1 MRCRWARIGRRRWTD
16 RRWARSS
23 WAGHSG
29 IVHPASAMSNAPPE
43 STALESRWIGRVV
56 DGRYKIVEVLG
67 EGGMG
72 AVFVAEHLRL
82 RKQVAFKT
90 IRAEFAAHTQAEA
103 RFERE
108 ALATGRLD
116 HPHVASAIDYGPLPE
131 GGFYLVTQLV
141 RGESLSKRLE
151 AGSLPWPQ
159 VCLLGSQIADALAA
173 AHALGIIHR
182 DLKPDNILLEQ
193 RRDGALHVR
202 VVDFGIARVSGEQAT
217 IADVAQPL
225 TRMGAVIGT
234 PGYMPPE
241 QGTGQQVD
249 FRADLYA
256 LGAVLWESVTG
267 QQLWQGDT
275 LVELLMRQLGRP
287 APSLRA
293 DVPEAMAVMVERL
306 LARAPAERPGSALE
320 VRDELRRLVVGNEV
334 SIPPA
339 VSSSAALSSA
349 GSAVSPLVPT
359 PGEVTHADV
368 RSGTT
373 AATNTSGVLEP
384 GTFSQR
390 SPRGVWIGVAV
401 ALVLV
406 VVVLAYGRSTT
417 DQSNSE
423 TAAGVES
430 APVDTKPTPRAT
442 VDELIAEA
450 PANYAEDVKML
461 LISRH
466 PQARRLASE
475 TIAGAPSRDLRKIP
489 EYLRDLARFELAD
502 DCDDK
507 KAILK
512 KFEAAEEARALSG
525 LQAIA
530 GGRGDPCELRD
541 ELTRLI
547 ARFESEA

>member
-1 MRCRWARIGRRRWTD
+1 
-16 RRWARSS
+16 
-23 WAGHSG
+23 
-29 IVHPASAMSNAPPE
+29 MSNGPE
-43 STALESRWIGRVV
+43 ITALESRWVGRVV
-56 DGRYKIVEVLG
+56 DERYKIVEVLG

-151 AGSLPWPQ
+151 AGPLPWPQ
-159 VCLLGSQIADALAA
+159 VCQLGSQIADALAA
-173 AHALGIIHR
+173 AHALGIVHR

-249 FRADLYA
+249 LRADLYA
-256 LGAVLWESVTG
+256 LGVVLWESFTG

-275 LVELLMRQLGRP
+275 LVELLTRQLGRP

-293 DVPEAMAVMVERL
+293 DVPEAMAGMIERL
-306 LARAPAERPGSALE
+306 LARVPSERPGSALE
-320 VRDELRRLVVGNEV
+320 VRDELRRLVFGNEV

-339 VSSSAALSSA
+339 ASTSAALSSA
-349 GSAVSPLVPT
+349 MSGSAARPFVPT

-373 AATNTSGVLEP
+373 AVTKTSGVLEP
-384 GTFSQR
+384 GTFSK

-406 VVVLAYGRSTT
+406 LAVLAYGRGTT
-417 DQSNSE
+417 DESPSE
-423 TAAGVES
+423 TAVGIEP
-430 APVDTKPTPRAT
+430 APVDTKHTPHAT

-450 PANYAEDVKML
+450 PAGYAEDVKML

-489 EYLRDLARFELAD
+489 EYLRDFARFELAD

-512 KFEAAEEARALSG
+512 KFETAQEVRALSG
-525 LQAIA
+525 LKAIA
-530 GGRGDPCELRD
+530 GGRSDPCELRD

-547 ARFESEA
+547 ARFESGA

>member
-1 MRCRWARIGRRRWTD
+1 
-16 RRWARSS
+16 
-23 WAGHSG
+23 
-29 IVHPASAMSNAPPE
+29 MSNAPE

-56 DGRYKIVEVLG
+56 DERYRIVEMLG

-151 AGSLPWPQ
+151 AGPLPWPQ

-173 AHALGIIHR
+173 AHALGIVHR
-182 DLKPDNILLEQ
+182 DLKPDNILLER

-256 LGAVLWESVTG
+256 LGVVLWESFTG

-275 LVELLMRQLGRP
+275 LVELLTRQLGRP

-293 DVPEAMAVMVERL
+293 DVPEAMAVMIERL

-320 VRDELRRLVVGNEV
+320 VRDELRRLVFGNEV

-339 VSSSAALSSA
+339 ASASAALS
-349 GSAVSPLVPT
+349 GSAVRPVEPT

-373 AATNTSGVLEP
+373 AATRPSGALEP
-384 GTFSQR
+384 GTFPLKS
-390 SPRGVWIGVAV
+390 SRGVWIGVSV

-406 VVVLAYGRSTT
+406 LAVLAYGLGTKDEST
-417 DQSNSE
+417 SE
-423 TAAGVES
+423 TAVGIES
-430 APVDTKPTPRAT
+430 TPVAAKPRPPAT

-450 PANYAEDVKML
+450 PAVYAEDVKML

-475 TIAGAPSRDLRKIP
+475 AIAGAPSRDLKKIP

-507 KAILK
+507 KAILN
-512 KFEAAEEARALSG
+512 KFEAAEEVRALSG
-525 LQAIA
+525 LKALA
-530 GGRGDPCELRD
+530 GGRSDPCELRD

-547 ARFESEA
+547 ARFEPEA

>member
-1 MRCRWARIGRRRWTD
+1 MAQAGPRRAPALGPLLRDGTIGYSPPRFR
-16 RRWARSS
+16 
-23 WAGHSG
+23 
-29 IVHPASAMSNAPPE
+29 MSNAPE
-43 STALESRWIGRVV
+43 STARESRWIGRVV
-56 DGRYKIVEVLG
+56 DERYRIVEVLG

-173 AHALGIIHR
+173 AHALGIVHR
-182 DLKPDNILLEQ
+182 DLKPDNILLEH

-256 LGAVLWESVTG
+256 LGAVLWESFTG

-275 LVELLMRQLGRP
+275 LVELLTRQLGRA

-293 DVPEAMAVMVERL
+293 DVPEAMAVMIERL

-320 VRDELRRLVVGNEV
+320 VRDELRRLVFGNEV
-334 SIPPA
+334 SIPPGGSA
-339 VSSSAALSSA
+339 SAALPSA
-349 GSAVSPLVPT
+349 MSGSAASPLVPT
-359 PGEVTHADV
+359 PGEVTHADA

-373 AATNTSGVLEP
+373 AATKTSGVLEP
-384 GTFSQR
+384 GILPR
-390 SPRGVWIGVAV
+390 KSPRGVWIGVAA
-401 ALVLV
+401 ALVIVLA
-406 VVVLAYGRSTT
+406 VLAYGRSKT
-417 DQSNSE
+417 DESAGK
-423 TAAGVES
+423 TAVGTES
-430 APVDTKPTPRAT
+430 APVDTKPTPPAT
-442 VDELIAEA
+442 VDELIAQA
-450 PANYAEDVKML
+450 PAAYAEDVKML

-475 TIAGAPSRDLRKIP
+475 AIAGAPSRDLKKIP
-489 EYLRDLARFELAD
+489 EYLRDFARLELAD

-512 KFEAAEEARALSG
+512 KFEAAEEVRALSG
-525 LQAIA
+525 LKAIA
-530 GGRGDPCELRD
+530 GGRSDPCELRD

-547 ARFESEA
+547 ARFESGA

>member
-1 MRCRWARIGRRRWTD
+1 
-16 RRWARSS
+16 
-23 WAGHSG
+23 
-29 IVHPASAMSNAPPE
+29 MSNAPE
-43 STALESRWIGRVV
+43 RTALESRWIGRVV
-56 DGRYKIVEVLG
+56 DERYKIVEVLG

-151 AGSLPWPQ
+151 AGPLPWPQ

-173 AHALGIIHR
+173 AHALGIVHR

-256 LGAVLWESVTG
+256 LGAVLWESFTG

-275 LVELLMRQLGRP
+275 LVELLTRQLGRP

-293 DVPEAMAVMVERL
+293 DVPEAMAGMIERL
-306 LARAPAERPGSALE
+306 LARVPAERPGSALE
-320 VRDELRRLVVGNEV
+320 VRDELRRLVFGNEV

-339 VSSSAALSSA
+339 ASASAALSSA
-349 GSAVSPLVPT
+349 MSGGAAGPFVPT
-359 PGEVTHADV
+359 PGESTHADV

-373 AATNTSGVLEP
+373 AATKTSGVLEP
-384 GTFSQR
+384 GTFPLK
-390 SPRGVWIGVAV
+390 SPRGVWLGVAV
-401 ALVLV
+401 ALVIV
-406 VVVLAYGRSTT
+406 VAVLAYGRST
-417 DQSNSE
+417 DGSNSE
-423 TAAGVES
+423 TAVGVES
-430 APVDTKPTPRAT
+430 APVDTRPTPHAT
-442 VDELIAEA
+442 VDELIAQA
-450 PANYAEDVKML
+450 PADYAEDVKML

-502 DCDDK
+502 DCADK

-512 KFEAAEEARALSG
+512 KFEAAEEVRALSG
-525 LQAIA
+525 LKAIA
-530 GGRGDPCELRD
+530 GGRSDPCELRD

-547 ARFESEA
+547 AHFE